1 MRAAMKNN
9 PILIELT
16 RADAAES
23 VHRGAFTVAN
33 DQNELVASG
42 GDIDHPIY
50 PRSAVKPLQA
60 LPLIESGAADR
71 WRLSDCELALACAS
85 HNAEPRHTD
94 SVLAWLK
101 KMGLSERDLACGPQA
116 PISEAARDQLLRQN
130 ICPSRV
136 HHNCSG
142 KHAGFLST
150 ATHLG
155 EPTVGYLEL
164 EHPVQQRVK
173 KVLAEITDNALDDA
187 MVGVDGCGAPVFGM
201 SLRGLAL
208 AMARYGTGTELSG
221 SRARAAA
228 RFYRAMV
235 REPCMVAGTG
245 RWCTLAMKITGERLA
260 VKGGA
265 EGVYCAIIPG
275 QRIGIALKIDDGGS
289 RAAEALMGL
298 LLIRYAGLGSDLSD
312 KLERLSLPTIYN
324 AEGKV
329 VGVTRHAGEA

>member
-1 MRAAMKNN
+1 MQNN
-9 PILIELT
+9 PILIEIT
-16 RADAAES
+16 RGDAAES
-23 VHRGAFTVAN
+23 RHRGAFMVAN

-101 KMGLSERDLACGPQA
+101 KVGLSERDLACGPQA
-116 PISEAARDQLLRQN
+116 PISEAARDQLLLQN
-130 ICPSRV
+130 ICPGRV

-150 ATHLG
+150 AAHLG
-155 EPTVGYLEL
+155 EPAVGYLEL

-173 KVLAEITDNALDDA
+173 KVLAEITDNALDEA
-187 MVGVDGCGAPVFGM
+187 TVGVDGCGAPVFGM

-208 AMARYGTGTELSG
+208 AMARYGTGTGLSRP
-221 SRARAAA
+221 RAQAAT

-235 REPCMVAGTG
+235 REPWMVAGTD
-245 RWCTLAMKITGERLA
+245 RWCTLAMQITGERLA
-260 VKGGA
+260 VKGAPKECIVRSFRGNGLVLPSRLTMG
-265 EGVYCAIIPG
+265 GVV
-275 QRIGIALKIDDGGS
+275 
-289 RAAEALMGL
+289 
-298 LLIRYAGLGSDLSD
+298 
-312 KLERLSLPTIYN
+312 LP
-324 AEGKV
+324 K
-329 VGVTRHAGEA
+329 R

>member
-1 MRAAMKNN
+1 MKNN
-9 PILIELT
+9 PLLIEIT
-16 RADAAES
+16 RGDVVES
-23 VHRGAFTVAN
+23 VHRGAFIVAN
-33 DQNELVASG
+33 DQNELVASS

-85 HNAEPRHTD
+85 HNAEPRHID
-94 SVLAWLK
+94 SILAWLK
-101 KMGLSERDLACGPQA
+101 KAGLSKRDLACGPQA
-116 PISEAARDQLLRQN
+116 PISEAARDQLLLQN
-130 ICPSRV
+130 VCPGRV

-150 ATHLG
+150 AAHLG
-155 EPTVGYLEL
+155 EPTIGYLEL
-164 EHPVQQRVK
+164 EHPVQRRVK
-173 KVLAEITDNALDDA
+173 KVLAEITDNALNEA
-187 MVGVDGCGAPVFGM
+187 TVGVDGCGAPVFGM

-208 AMARYGTGTELSG
+208 AMARYGTGAGLPG
-221 SRARAAA
+221 HRAQAAA

-245 RWCTLAMKITGERLA
+245 RWCTIAMKITGERVA

-298 LLIRYAGLGSDLSD
+298 LLIRYAGLDSDISA
-312 KLERLSLPTIYN
+312 KLEKISLPIIFN

-329 VGVTRHAGEA
+329 VGATRLAGEV